1 MTKKSKLEI
10 TFGDLIVALTEET
23 RRHVRDERAAYE
35 VVAHILTGLLS
46 SKSRP
51 RHDSPALT
59 IATFVPG
66 VRPPNQGKAPV
77 SNH

>member
-1 MTKKSKLEI
+1 MTKKPQLAI

-46 SKSRP
+46 SKSRS
-51 RHDSPALT
+51 RHDSAALT

-66 VRPPNQGKAPV
+66 MRPPNQGKARV
-77 SNH
+77 SDQ